1 MTEIHPNLF
10 IGNKNDYEFKLINQ
24 EGWSVVHA
32 CKEPYHR
39 QALGYSGQGA
49 PKDHPE
55 YLMAK
60 RGNRLILNLVDV
72 ENPAYIANEIMD
84 EALEFIDQSLNDG
97 RKVLVHC
104 NQGMSR
110 SPGIGLLY
118 SAKEGI
124 INNRSF
130 EEALAEFEEIYPG
143 INMAGGMRGFLE
155 GNWGDYMNQNK

>member
-1 MTEIHPNLF
+1 MTQIRKNLF
-10 IGNKNDYEFKLINQ
+10 VGNETDYEYKVKNQ
-24 EGWSVVHA
+24 KGWNVIHA

-39 QALGYSGQGA
+39 QVLGYSGRGA

-60 RGNRLILNLVDV
+60 RENRLILNLVDV
-72 ENPAYIANEIMD
+72 ENPAYIAKEIMD
-84 EALEFIDQSLNDG
+84 EALRFIDQSLVGG

-118 SAKEGI
+118 LARKGI
-124 INNRSF
+124 INNDSF
-130 EEALAEFEEIYPG
+130 QEAPAEFETIYPG
-143 INMAGGMRGFLE
+143 INMADGMRGFLE
-155 GNWGDYMNQNK
+155 RNWNSYNK

>member
-1 MTEIHPNLF
+1 MTEIHANLF
-10 IGNKNDYEFKLINQ
+10 IGNESDYEFNVKNQ
-24 EGWSVVHA
+24 DGWNVIHA

-39 QALGYSGQGA
+39 QALGYSGRGA
-49 PKDHPE
+49 PKDDPE

-72 ENPAYIANEIMD
+72 DNPAYIAKEIMY
-84 EALEFIDQSLNDG
+84 EALEFIDQGLIEN

-118 SAKEGI
+118 LAKEGI
-124 INNRSF
+124 INNGSP
-130 EEALAEFEEIYPG
+130 ENALADFLEIYPG

-155 GNWGDYMNQNK
+155 KNWNEYIK